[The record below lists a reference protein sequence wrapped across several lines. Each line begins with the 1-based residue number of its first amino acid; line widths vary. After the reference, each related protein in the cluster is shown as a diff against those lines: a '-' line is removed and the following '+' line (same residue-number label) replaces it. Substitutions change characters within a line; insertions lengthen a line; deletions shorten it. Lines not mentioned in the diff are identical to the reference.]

1 MKRIRVTALIR
12 DPEVIQVLKESK
24 ARNESFELYTVRN
37 GVIMSL
43 IDKDG
48 RYSPQPYAG
57 SFHMEMTEGKSEDG
71 VVTVVCDRN
80 GEKMKPYWIKNKH
93 SQRSVDAETDV
104 RFSVRE
110 SACIVTIDEVG
121 RFVVSMARIKDHTDY
136 IEIREVEIFSAVV
149 RRNGGKFLF
158 NENMFSDSDRYQFR
172 NVAKAA
178 IRKANS
184 RDGGGPMFFVEKD
197 PSVAFHEVQT
207 QSTMAST
214 GECKAVFSGGMTMVS
229 NQVL

>member
-1 MKRIRVTALIR
+1 MKRIGVTTLIR

-24 ARNESFELYTVRN
+24 VKDKSFELYTVRN

-43 IDKDG
+43 IPDDTG
-48 RYSPQPYAG
+48 RYFPQPYAG
-57 SFHMEMTEGKSEDG
+57 SFRMEMTEGKSEDG

-80 GEKMKPYWIKNKH
+80 GKKIKPYWVKNDR
-93 SQRSVDAETDV
+93 SQRSIDSDIDA

-110 SACIVTIDEVG
+110 SACIVTLDKVG
-121 RFVVSMARIKDHTDY
+121 RFIVSMARIEDYSDY

-158 NENMFSDSDRYQFR
+158 SENMFADSDRYQFEGA
-172 NVAKAA
+172 AKVA

-184 RDGGGPMFFVEKD
+184 RDGGGAKFFIED
-197 PSVAFHEVQT
+197 EPSVVIHEVQP
-207 QSTMAST
+207 QGAIASA
-214 GECKAVFSGGMTMVS
+214 G
-229 NQVL
+229 